1 MDSGRQAMRRDPERI
16 PFVTEVE
23 CIPGSKGHSESA
35 ARDVHSVEV
44 RQLLSDGSRGIMLQ
58 NETAASIESPL
69 TVRSWRS
76 RFALAYCLGDA
87 NLGGRLR
94 SLHIRRVLRRWKW
107 RTLVDVGC
115 GISGAMSWGG
125 GIAINPF
132 LIACYHPEACVTGAD
147 YLDAVVE
154 KNRALLARAS
164 VRNLTFV
171 QLDLRDPRGLD
182 KQDVVVLSDVVANRL
197 GDDALIAGAASLV
210 KHGGYIVLHTF
221 SQRSGVWTGTGY
233 RPGELEALLKS
244 LGFANV
250 RQERTYGIFGR
261 LAWHIHEAF
270 LPIDPALVVLV
281 FPTCLALAVL
291 DTCFRS
297 RRGHGILAVAQKGA

>member
-1 MDSGRQAMRRDPERI
+1 
-16 PFVTEVE
+16 V
-23 CIPGSKGHSESA
+23 
-35 ARDVHSVEV
+35 
-44 RQLLSDGSRGIMLQ
+44 LQ
-58 NETAASIESPL
+58 NETAASIEAPL

-125 GIAINPF
+125 GIAINPL

-147 YLDAVVE
+147 YLDAVVK
-154 KNRALLARAS
+154 KNRALVARAR
-164 VRNLTFV
+164 VRNLSFV
-171 QLDLRDPRGLD
+171 QLDLRHPQGLD

-221 SQRSGVWTGTGY
+221 SQRSGVWAGTGY

-244 LGFANV
+244 LGFVNV
-250 RQERTYGIFGR
+250 KQERTYGVFGR

-270 LPIDPALVVLV
+270 LPMDPALVVFA
-281 FPTCLALAVL
+281 FPPCLALAVL

-297 RRGHGILAVAQKGA
+297 RRGHGILAVAQKDA

>member
-1 MDSGRQAMRRDPERI
+1 FGGPLPS
-16 PFVTEVE
+16 
-23 CIPGSKGHSESA
+23 
-35 ARDVHSVEV
+35 
-44 RQLLSDGSRGIMLQ
+44 LQ
-58 NETAASIESPL
+58 VP
-69 TVRSWRS
+69 
-76 RFALAYCLGDA
+76 
-87 NLGGRLR
+87 
-94 SLHIRRVLRRWKW
+94 RVLRRWKW
-107 RTLVDVGC
+107 RTLVDVGW
-115 GISGAMSWGG
+115 GISGAISWGG

-132 LIACYHPEACVTGAD
+132 LIARYHPEACVTGAD

-221 SQRSGVWTGTGY
+221 SPRSGVWAGTGY

-244 LGFANV
+244 LGFVDVN
-250 RQERTYGIFGR
+250 QERTYGVFGT
-261 LAWHIHEAF
+261 LAWIIHEEF
-270 LPIDPALVVLV
+270 MPVYPAL
-281 FPTCLALAVL
+281 
-291 DTCFRS
+291 
-297 RRGHGILAVAQKGA
+297 

>member
-16 PFVTEVE
+16 PFVNEVE
-23 CIPGSKGHSESA
+23 CIPGIKGHGESA
-35 ARDVHSVEV
+35 AHDVQSVEV
-44 RQLLSDGSRGIMLQ
+44 RQLLSDGSRRIMLL
-58 NETAASIESPL
+58 NETAASTQSPL

-154 KNRALLARAS
+154 KNRALVARAS

-182 KQDVVVLSDVVANRL
+182 KQ
-197 GDDALIAGAASLV
+197 
-210 KHGGYIVLHTF
+210 
-221 SQRSGVWTGTGY
+221 
-233 RPGELEALLKS
+233 
-244 LGFANV
+244 
-250 RQERTYGIFGR
+250 
-261 LAWHIHEAF
+261 
-270 LPIDPALVVLV
+270 
-281 FPTCLALAVL
+281 
-291 DTCFRS
+291 
-297 RRGHGILAVAQKGA
+297 

>member
-1 MDSGRQAMRRDPERI
+1 
-16 PFVTEVE
+16 
-23 CIPGSKGHSESA
+23 
-35 ARDVHSVEV
+35 
-44 RQLLSDGSRGIMLQ
+44 MLQ

-76 RFALAYCLGDA
+76 RLALAYCLGDA

-270 LPIDPALVVLV
+270 LPMDPALVVLA
-281 FPTCLALAVL
+281 FPPCLALAVL